1 MRQSSFLT
9 WDQLKVGAV
18 ILVALVILGAA
29 IVKLGDAG
37 NLFAKRYTLVSFM
50 SNTSGLRVGSGVTV
64 AGQLAGSIKEIE
76 FLPPDADTTRNLRII
91 IEVDESLGPQLR
103 LDSRAKIKTV
113 GLLGDKAFDISPG
126 TPRFRPLREGDTLL
140 ISPSTDYEAVVAQAS
155 GVMNEVTGLTRD
167 LKVMTGSIAR
177 GEGTLG
183 QLVTNRALYDQLNT
197 TLASTNSLMARL
209 ENPRGTVGRLLND
222 PALYNSLSRTVE
234 SADKLVSQISAGE
247 GAIGKLLQDDSLYL
261 QLVSIVGRA
270 DSLVGTMASG
280 KGTVQKLFTDEEL
293 YTQLLTTVRSLN
305 SVLVDVRRD
314 PRRYTPGMIK
324 VF

>member
-91 IEVDESLGPQLR
+91 IEVDESLAPQVR

-247 GAIGKLLQDDSLYL
+247 GAIGKLLQDDRLYL

-270 DSLVGTMASG
+270 DSLVGTMANG

-293 YTQLLTTVRSLN
+293 YTQLLTTVKSLN
-305 SVLVDVRRD
+305 SVLIDVRRD

>member
-18 ILVALVILGAA
+18 ILVALVIMGAA

-37 NLFAKRYTLVSFM
+37 NLFAKRFTLVSFM

-76 FLPPDADTTRNLRII
+76 FLPPDADTTRNLRIL
-91 IEVDESLGPQLR
+91 IEVDQSLGPQLR
-103 LDSRAKIKTV
+103 LDSRAKVKTV

-126 TPRFRPLREGDTLL
+126 TPRFRLLREGDTLL
-140 ISPSTDYEAVVAQAS
+140 ILPSTDYEAVVAQAS

-167 LKVMTGSIAR
+167 LKTVTGSIAR

-183 QLVTNRALYDQLNT
+183 QLVTNRALYDQLNA
-197 TLASTNSLMARL
+197 TLRSTNSLMARL
-209 ENPRGTVGRLLND
+209 ENPSGTIGRLLND
-222 PALYNSLSRTVE
+222 PALYNSLTKTVT
-234 SADKLVSQISAGE
+234 SADRLVSQIAAGE
-247 GAIGKLLQDDSLYL
+247 GSIGKLLQDDSLYL
-261 QLVSIVGRA
+261 QLVSVVGRA
-270 DSLVGTMASG
+270 DSLVATMANG
-280 KGTVQKLFTDEEL
+280 KGTVQKMFTDEEL
-293 YTQLLTTVRSLN
+293 YNQLLSTVKSLN
-305 SVLVDVRRD
+305 AVLIDVRRD

>member
-18 ILVALVILGAA
+18 ILVALVIIGAA
-29 IVKLGDAG
+29 IIKLGEAG
-37 NLFAKRYTLVSFM
+37 NLFAKRYTLVSFL

-76 FLPPDADTTRNLRII
+76 FLPPDADTTKNLRIL
-91 IEVDESLGPQLR
+91 IEVDESLSPQLR
-103 LDSRAKIKTV
+103 LDSRAKVKTV

-140 ISPSTDYEAVVAQAS
+140 IMPSTDYEAVVAQAS

-167 LKVMTGSIAR
+167 LKVMTGAISR

-183 QLVTNRALYDQLNT
+183 QLVTNRALYDQLNS

-209 ENPRGTVGRLLND
+209 ENPRGTMGRLLND
-222 PALYNSLSRTVE
+222 PALYNSLARTVA
-234 SADKLVSQISAGE
+234 SADRLVAQMAAGE
-247 GAIGKLLQDDSLYL
+247 GSIGKLLQEDSLYL
-261 QLVSIVGRA
+261 QLVRIVGRA
-270 DSLVGTMASG
+270 DSLVGTMANG
-280 KGTVQKLFTDEEL
+280 NGTVQKLFTDEEL
-293 YTQLLTTVRSLN
+293 YTQLLTTVKSLN
-305 SVLVDVRRD
+305 SVLIDVRRD

>member
-18 ILVALVILGAA
+18 ILVALVIMGAA

-37 NLFAKRYTLVSFM
+37 NLFAKRFTLVSFM

-76 FLPPDADTTRNLRII
+76 FLPPDADTTKNLRIL
-91 IEVDESLGPQLR
+91 IEVDQSLGPQLR
-103 LDSRAKIKTV
+103 LDSRAKVKTV

-126 TPRFRPLREGDTLL
+126 TPRFRLLREGDTLL
-140 ISPSTDYEAVVAQAS
+140 ILPSTDYEAVVAQAS

-167 LKVMTGSIAR
+167 LKTVTGSITR

-183 QLVTNRALYDQLNT
+183 QLVTNRALYDQLNA
-197 TLASTNSLMARL
+197 TLRSTNSLMARL
-209 ENPRGTVGRLLND
+209 ENPSGTIGRLLND
-222 PALYNSLSRTVE
+222 PALYNSLTRTVT
-234 SADKLVSQISAGE
+234 SADKLVSQMAAGE
-247 GAIGKLLQDDSLYL
+247 GSIGKLLQDDSLYL
-261 QLVSIVGRA
+261 QLVSVVGRA
-270 DSLVGTMASG
+270 DSLVATMANG
-280 KGTVQKLFTDEEL
+280 KGTVQKMFTDEEL
-293 YTQLLTTVRSLN
+293 YNQLLNTVKSLN
-305 SVLVDVRRD
+305 AVLVDVRRD

>member
-18 ILVALVILGAA
+18 ILVALVIMGAA

-37 NLFAKRYTLVSFM
+37 NLFAKRYTLVSFV

-76 FLPPDADTTRNLRII
+76 FLPPDADTTRNLRIL
-91 IEVDESLGPQLR
+91 IEADESLGPQVR
-103 LDSRAKIKTV
+103 LDSRAKVKTV

-140 ISPSTDYEAVVAQAS
+140 ILPSTDYEAVVAQAS

-167 LKVMTGSIAR
+167 LKQVTGSITR

-183 QLVTNRALYDQLNT
+183 QLVTNRALYDQLNS
-197 TLASTNSLMARL
+197 TLSSTNSLMARL
-209 ENPRGTVGRLLND
+209 ENPRGTIGRLLND
-222 PALYNSLSRTVE
+222 PALYNSLTTTVA
-234 SADKLVSQISAGE
+234 SADRLVSQIAAGE
-247 GAIGKLLQDDSLYL
+247 GSIGKLLQDDSLYL
-261 QLVSIVGRA
+261 QLVSVVGRA

-293 YTQLLTTVRSLN
+293 YNQLLNTVKSLN
-305 SVLVDVRRD
+305 SVLIDVRRD

>member
-140 ISPSTDYEAVVAQAS
+140 ISPSTDYGAVVAQAS

-270 DSLVGTMASG
+270 DSLVGTMANG

-305 SVLVDVRRD
+305 AVLVDVRRD
-314 PRRYTPGMIK
+314 PRRYTPGLIK

>member
-91 IEVDESLGPQLR
+91 IEVDESLAPQLR

-293 YTQLLTTVRSLN
+293 YTQLLTTVKSLN
-305 SVLVDVRRD
+305 SVLIDVRRD